1 MEARVEYASDRLL
14 RAWQLGVR
22 NATKGRRA
30 GRWAGQPNKDPH
42 SGGLACAVR
51 PEESGHMSR
60 LNDKAQI
67 AYGERSVITLDQSVD
82 DDRGHFMIDNPSRW
96 TGTAYCCR
104 SGTADSRLRPRWRW
118 ALSRCG
124 TNG

>member
-14 RAWQLGVR
+14 RTWQLGVR

-30 GRWAGQPNKDPH
+30 GRWAGQPNEDPH

-67 AYGERSVITLDQSVD
+67 AYGERSVIALDKSVD
-82 DDRGHFMIDNPSRW
+82 DDQGHPE
-96 TGTAYCCR
+96 
-104 SGTADSRLRPRWRW
+104 ADEHQSDPTLTKH
-118 ALSRCG
+118 AE
-124 TNG
+124 

>member
-1 MEARVEYASDRLL
+1 
-14 RAWQLGVR
+14 
-22 NATKGRRA
+22 
-30 GRWAGQPNKDPH
+30 
-42 SGGLACAVR
+42 
-51 PEESGHMSR
+51 MSR

-67 AYGERSVITLDQSVD
+67 AYGERPVITLDQSVD